1 MAKNK
6 KSPYNPESRLFKSL
20 TRLFSG
26 PITQRRTQTG
36 RQLRRSHLDVYG
48 SRFRTASGKQ
58 FKKMEYNP
66 INSIPLNMISNRN
79 RAERYV
85 DFDEMENVPEIAS
98 SLDIYADEMTTHTEL
113 RPMLNIRCA
122 NEEIKHVL
130 HNLYH
135 NVLNV
140 EHNLFGYCR
149 TMCKYGDFFLYL
161 DIDEDLG
168 VRNAIG
174 LPPQE
179 IERLEGEDE
188 TNPNYVQF
196 QWNSAAMTLENWQVA
211 HFRILGNDKH
221 APYGSSVLEAS
232 RRIYRQLILLEDAM
246 MAYRIVRA
254 PERRVFKIDVGGI
267 PPQEIEQY
275 MQKVM
280 TQMKRHQVVDPKT
293 GKVDL
298 RYNPLSIEED
308 YYIPI
313 RGGSTS
319 TDIVNLAGG
328 QFTGQ
333 IDDVK
338 YLRDKLFSALKIPQ
352 SYLTMGEGAT
362 EDKATLA
369 QKDIRFARTIQRLQR
384 VVVAELEKIG
394 IIHLYTLGYRDD
406 DLLSFKLKLNN
417 PSKIAELQEI
427 EHWKA
432 RFDIAAAATE
442 GYFSKRWISEHLLG
456 MSEDEFLRNQREMFF
471 DKKYSAK
478 LEAAAAAGE
487 GAEGTGGEG
496 GLAGGLDDLGLG
508 GDPAGG
514 DLDLGGDTPAAD
526 AGGGDT
532 PAGGGAGETPAAGG
546 EDKKEETD
554 LLAEPAAKRDDK
566 EYKRGPYK
574 RHQRSYEKGRRIKN
588 YKSIA
593 TPETGTD
600 RTTWAGKT
608 GFGGM
613 DSIARGMVETKEPTD
628 LLDEK
633 KLFTT
638 NAEVQTLIEGLFNKD
653 KKHETQ

>member
-6 KSPYNPESRLFKSL
+6 NTPYNPESTLFKSL

-36 RQLRRSHLDVYG
+36 RQLRRSHLDKYAG
-48 SRFRTASGKQ
+48 RFKTASGKQ
-58 FKKMEYNP
+58 FKKWENNP
-66 INSIPLNMISNRN
+66 INSITLNMISNRN

-85 DFDEMENVPEIAS
+85 DFDEMEYVPEIAS

-113 RPMLNIRCA
+113 RPMLNIKCA

-135 NVLNV
+135 NILNI

-161 DIDEDLG
+161 DIDEHSG
-168 VRNAIG
+168 IRNGIG

-179 IERLEGEDE
+179 IERLEGEDD

-196 QWNSAAMTLENWQVA
+196 QWNTAALTLENWQIA

-221 APYGSSVLEAS
+221 APYGTSVLEAS

-267 PPQEIEQY
+267 PPQDVEQY

-338 YLRDKLFSALKIPQ
+338 YLRDKLFAALKIPQ
-352 SYLTMGEGAT
+352 SYLTMGDGAT

-384 VVVAELEKIG
+384 VVIAELEKIG
-394 IIHLYTLGYRDD
+394 IIHLYTLGYRND

-432 RFDIAAAATE
+432 RFEIAGAATE

-471 DKKYSAK
+471 DKKYAAK
-478 LEAAAAAGE
+478 LEAASGGGE
-487 GAEGTGGEG
+487 GAETGGGTG
-496 GLAGGLDDLGLG
+496 GLAGGLGDLGLG
-508 GDPAGG
+508 P
-514 DLDLGGDTPAAD
+514 DTPTTPDTPPATPD
-526 AGGGDT
+526 AGASDT
-532 PAGGGAGETPAAGG
+532 TTGAAG
-546 EDKKEETD
+546 EDKKETD

-574 RHQRSYEKGRRIKN
+574 SHQTSYDKGRRIKN
-588 YKSIA
+588 YSKLGKI
-593 TPETGTD
+593 ETGTD
-600 RTTWAGKT
+600 RSTFPGKT
-608 GFGGM
+608 GFGGL
-613 DSIARGMVETKEPTD
+613 DSIARGMVETKEPAD

-633 KLFTT
+633 KLFKTST
-638 NAEVQTLIEGLFNKD
+638 EVQNLLEGLFNKD
-653 KKHETQ
+653 KEHETQ

>member
-1 MAKNK
+1 
-6 KSPYNPESRLFKSL
+6 
-20 TRLFSG
+20 
-26 PITQRRTQTG
+26 
-36 RQLRRSHLDVYG
+36 
-48 SRFRTASGKQ
+48 
-58 FKKMEYNP
+58 
-66 INSIPLNMISNRN
+66 
-79 RAERYV
+79 
-85 DFDEMENVPEIAS
+85 
-98 SLDIYADEMTTHTEL
+98 
-113 RPMLNIRCA
+113 
-122 NEEIKHVL
+122 
-130 HNLYH
+130 
-135 NVLNV
+135 
-140 EHNLFGYCR
+140 
-149 TMCKYGDFFLYL
+149 
-161 DIDEDLG
+161 
-168 VRNAIG
+168 
-174 LPPQE
+174 
-179 IERLEGEDE
+179 
-188 TNPNYVQF
+188 
-196 QWNSAAMTLENWQVA
+196 
-211 HFRILGNDKH
+211 
-221 APYGSSVLEAS
+221 
-232 RRIYRQLILLEDAM
+232 M

-267 PPQEIEQY
+267 PPQEVEQY

-384 VVVAELEKIG
+384 VVLAELEKIG

-471 DKKYSAK
+471 DKKYAAK
-478 LEAAAAAGE
+478 LEAAAAGGE
-487 GAEGTGGEG
+487 GAEGTGG
-496 GLAGGLDDLGLG
+496 
-508 GDPAGG
+508 
-514 DLDLGGDTPAAD
+514 
-526 AGGGDT
+526 
-532 PAGGGAGETPAAGG
+532 
-546 EDKKEETD
+546 
-554 LLAEPAAKRDDK
+554 
-566 EYKRGPYK
+566 
-574 RHQRSYEKGRRIKN
+574 
-588 YKSIA
+588 
-593 TPETGTD
+593 
-600 RTTWAGKT
+600 
-608 GFGGM
+608 
-613 DSIARGMVETKEPTD
+613 
-628 LLDEK
+628 
-633 KLFTT
+633 
-638 NAEVQTLIEGLFNKD
+638 
-653 KKHETQ
+653 